1 MCIYIYISMSI
12 IEKVFKYEVTE
23 LPVIKYEDEIWFKAV
38 VVATILKYTNQRKAI
53 HDHVD
58 PEDKRK
64 LSKSKRNKSFRL
76 KTDPLILKEMCIYIS
91 MSIIEKVF
99 KYEENEITVIKCR
112 DKIWFRGKD
121 IAKALGYE
129 KTRNAILKH
138 VNDDDKSILEDLRRG
153 PQIRAPFKNE
163 QGGSI
168 FINESGLYSL
178 IFGSKLESAKVFK
191 RWVTSEV
198 LPSIRKTGRYDYC
211 MNHKYNN
218 TLTFK
223 IENETDLHVKVVSFL
238 KKRYPHSLFTVTLGE
253 NQDTAFKRI
262 DSFKKGYLRGSPDL
276 IINNLHK
283 HYTGFCIEFKN
294 PKGNGILS
302 PDQSMMLRQYQN
314 NGFKILVSNDYDQ
327 IIEQIIEYFRDVRIK
342 CSYCPRRFN
351 SSQSLSNH
359 IKSFHKL

>member
-1 MCIYIYISMSI
+1 
-12 IEKVFKYEVTE
+12 
-23 LPVIKYEDEIWFKAV
+23 
-38 VVATILKYTNQRKAI
+38 
-53 HDHVD
+53 
-58 PEDKRK
+58 
-64 LSKSKRNKSFRL
+64 
-76 KTDPLILKEMCIYIS
+76 MCIYIS

-99 KYEENEITVIKCR
+99 HYEENEITVIKCR
-112 DKIWFRGKD
+112 DEIWFRGKD

-163 QGGSI
+163 QGGTI

-198 LPSIRKTGRYDYC
+198 LPSIRKTGRY
-211 MNHKYNN
+211 NHKYNN

-342 CSYCPRRFN
+342 CSYCPRRFI
-351 SSQSLSNH
+351 SPQSLRNH
-359 IKSFHKL
+359 IEFFHKM

>member
-1 MCIYIYISMSI
+1 M
-12 IEKVFKYEVTE
+12 
-23 LPVIKYEDEIWFKAV
+23 
-38 VVATILKYTNQRKAI
+38 
-53 HDHVD
+53 
-58 PEDKRK
+58 
-64 LSKSKRNKSFRL
+64 SKSKRNESFHL
-76 KTDPLILKEMCIYIS
+76 KKDPLIPKEMCIYIS
-91 MSIIEKVF
+91 MSILEKVF
-99 KYEENEITVIKCR
+99 KYEENEITVIKCK

-121 IAKALGYE
+121 IAKALSYE

-138 VNDDDKSILEDLRRG
+138 VDDDDKSILEDLRRG

-178 IFGSKLESAKVFK
+178 IFGSKLESAKEFK
-191 RWVTSEV
+191 RWVTSQV
-198 LPSIRKTGRYDYC
+198 LPSIRKTGRYD
-211 MNHKYNN
+211 NKYNN
-218 TLTFK
+218 ILTFK

-253 NQDTAFKRI
+253 NQDTVHKRI

-283 HYTGFCIEFKN
+283 RYSGFCIEFKS
-294 PKGNGILS
+294 PKGNGVLS
-302 PDQSMMLRQYQN
+302 PDQSMILLRYQN

-327 IIEQIIEYFRDVRIK
+327 IIEQIIEYFRDVRLL
-342 CSYCPRRFN
+342 CSHCTRRFI

-359 IKSFHKL
+359 IKSFHKM